1 MTASVTTRSFDVARL
16 GANTAETVLMPAAVK
31 ARGVRQALVLQTPD
45 DPRLEAQPLYLS
57 GAKIGGKPRNVVF
70 QATMGNW
77 SMPGMPTR
85 ARHSGK
91 RIWVR
96 QSTNRWRS
104 TRTPSTSTVH
114 WGILSAPVIDQT
126 AARLYTCYWSSHDG
140 DWHHGQHFETA
151 AANRRLN

>member
-1 MTASVTTRSFDVARL
+1 MTASVTTRSFDVARS
-16 GANTAETVLMPAAVK
+16 GANTAETVLTPAVVK
-31 ARGVRQALVLQTPD
+31 ARGVRQRWFCKRRTIPGWKRSRFTSPARRSGESRATSSFR
-45 DPRLEAQPLYLS
+45 PRWE
-57 GAKIGGKPRNVVF
+57 IG
-70 QATMGNW
+70 

-96 QSTNRWRS
+96 QSTNRRRS

-114 WGILSAPVIDQT
+114 WGILSAPVSDQT

-140 DWHHGQHFETA
+140 DCTTGSTLKPPRQTVA
-151 AANRRLN
+151 